1 MASVSE
7 RLVFEKIRENIN
19 NAIITSSSINEN
31 EEKQSEIKHW
41 IERELDDTT
50 TKHNIILSMFG

>member
-31 EEKQSEIKHW
+31 EEKQSEIKQW
-41 IERELDDTT
+41 IDRELDDTT